1 MATSSAGRAADI
13 IEGRKGPSIPRQPS
27 SDDGSPR
34 GEHSGGRTLGLIGL
48 LIELVL
54 PVGLSAALLLVMA
67 SYTSHWN
74 LHSPV
79 GLGVFGFLL
88 AVLSLF
94 LSLLVDAFTLPRRRR
109 AGQRQLLNRADSRW
123 RLVKLILG
131 GAVIPIVALT
141 AANRLELSNHQTPMT
156 LLSDA
161 VRSRLAN
168 PEVVR
173 ATRLADAV
181 LRSRIAAAKVQ
192 GILALQSLNSDA
204 ALEQLLR
211 ILSDDPTALQ
221 TASEYKALSAALA
234 SYGVQAKAKLL
245 QRFDGV
251 GVSARPGAPA
261 PPDDPFQREIDG
273 RSEDPAPPASQTVSG
288 SFSLPSFIMQ
298 TFLQMGLKEDAD
310 LLAFARKTAADDGW
324 SDAVRGQALQLIA
337 KLGGKED
344 LDGLYAYLES
354 PSALLQAHAMQ
365 AIAALQ
371 SKVSAAAT
379 KG

>member
-1 MATSSAGRAADI
+1 MT
-13 IEGRKGPSIPRQPS
+13 
-27 SDDGSPR
+27 
-34 GEHSGGRTLGLIGL
+34 
-48 LIELVL
+48 
-54 PVGLSAALLLVMA
+54 LSAALLLVMA
-67 SYTSHWN
+67 SYTSHWD
-74 LHSPV
+74 LHSAV

-94 LSLLVDAFTLPRRRR
+94 LSLLIDAFTLARRRR
-109 AGQRQLLNRADSRW
+109 AGKRQLLNRADARW
-123 RLVKLILG
+123 RLVKFILG
-131 GAVIPIVALT
+131 GAVIPIVALA
-141 AANRLELSNHQTPMT
+141 AANRLELSNHETPMT

-173 ATRLADAV
+173 AAHLADAV
-181 LRSRIAAAKVQ
+181 LRSRIPAAKVQ
-192 GILALQSLNSDA
+192 GILALQSLSSAA
-204 ALEQLLR
+204 ALDQLLR
-211 ILSDDPTALQ
+211 ILSDDPAALQ

-234 SYGVQAKAKLL
+234 VYGVQAKPKLL
-245 QRFDGV
+245 QLFDGV
-251 GVSARPGAPA
+251 GVSARPAAPA
-261 PPDDPFQREIDG
+261 PPDDPFQREIAG
-273 RSEDPAPPASQTVSG
+273 RSEDAPTHASETAPG
-288 SFSLPSFIMQ
+288 PGALPSFIMQ
-298 TFLQMGLKEDAD
+298 AFLQMGLKEDAD

-337 KLGGKED
+337 KVGGKDD

-371 SKVSAAAT
+371 SKLAAAAT